1 MPLKGK
7 RGVPVPLKGKRGVP
21 VPLKGKG
28 EYLCL

>member
-1 MPLKGK
+1 MPLEGKGSTCAS
-7 RGVPVPLKGKRGVP
+7 KGEGGVP